1 MTYLELCNKVLRLM
15 REDTVTTVQ
24 APDDVVVEMVK
35 DYVNDGKRLVEEAH
49 NWNMLRDYWT
59 VTTEAGNSFVSITG
73 AGKTPVLFDV
83 YNVTGG
89 PLQQATN
96 RQIAYLKSQS
106 GTENIPYYYA
116 VSGIDGNGDVK
127 LLLHPTPDTEYTLT
141 TEGFRKQ
148 ADLSQDDDVLLV
160 SSQPVVYYALALA
173 LRERGEVGGQT
184 AAEVFGMAKQYLSDA
199 IAIDAALNQYEYDWY
214 AN

>member
-73 AGKTPVLFDV
+73 AGRTPVLFDV

-199 IAIDAALNQYEYDWY
+199 IALDASLNQYEYDWY

>member
-73 AGKTPVLFDV
+73 AGRTPVLFDV

>member
-1 MTYLELCNKVLRLM
+1 
-15 REDTVTTVQ
+15 VTTVQ

-73 AGKTPVLFDV
+73 AGRTPVLFDV